1 MVAFDVDVDNQ
12 NQRDHDFDSENQIDG
27 RVLRAKYLRSI
38 NRSAPDDQYVVDVDT
53 DSEDDS
59 DRYSIC
65 PSSITR
71 ETEFS
76 IDDFDQCARESRSH
90 LVAFDRRA
98 LDQGRA
104 SLPLVSPQRTA
115 NPQQKPFAAT
125 EGMASQVDRR
135 QHGGAFKTF
144 FKDMR
149 RSLFGRNGKR
159 AHRSSAGSTSQRS
172 DKTRNHQSNQAR
184 LNASKAWSSQNEHFN
199 RLKFY
204 VWTGGSPGFTL
215 KRIAE
220 GEKTGQ
226 LAIKAVANLSAWSTG
241 IRPGDILESVSGTSV
256 HGMGP
261 EEAMSLVETS
271 EAPLVLRFSA
281 FTNGSTTFD
290 FPQRF
295 QVTLGNQRLGV
306 QFMGDGKEAVPV
318 VTRIPNSAS
327 QGHRNANIPA
337 IRLGDVLVAV
347 NHVDAI
353 ALGLEDAM
361 AVIAASPKPVKLTF
375 QRLSSELGLS
385 VLRSTDLVARA
396 SSSQQHQQHINS
408 RRGRCSQV
416 RSSLS
421 APTPTAAR
429 DFISK
434 RSRVRSMVE
443 LGRMSASEDID
454 LAFADFDAATG
465 GVGGSEVIRARIG
478 EVILIIWREGPL
490 GLTLFEDDISGLPL
504 VNRLTGKGSSVGI
517 EHLQHGYL
525 LDSVNGVK
533 TEGQNFLTLC
543 EGLSSIEKP
552 VMLLFRTPPKH
563 GFGDNESF
571 TFSVNSSSHQ
581 SSSSQSGDSGQ
592 AESVCLRQTTSL
604 PHSRGDEE
612 LRDDE
617 YELLWHAGEKLGLV
631 LGTQSRGHLR
641 DSTASGCDSTA
652 QPPMVVK
659 IQPSCPL
666 RFQEDAVGDALV
678 AVNNLRTEGLGQR
691 DVRLLLESAS
701 KPALLRFRS
710 HNSNANCLEHRR
722 TASLSS
728 ESSAS
733 SSCTDSEKRDFEFDD
748 SDSNDGA
755 DDRESGGA
763 TGASS
768 SARSFATSYNL
779 LWSTGHLGLTFSSY
793 EDSDC
798 ENAIVVFVKC
808 VGRLGHAKRTRL
820 VRVGDRLASVNGK
833 RVEVANQRA
842 FHELMRSLAT
852 KSKPVVLGFQR
863 PMVEFG
869 DESSL

>member
-1 MVAFDVDVDNQ
+1 MGSQAD
-12 NQRDHDFDSENQIDG
+12 QRRHRG
-27 RVLRAKYLRSI
+27 
-38 NRSAPDDQYVVDVDT
+38 T
-53 DSEDDS
+53 
-59 DRYSIC
+59 
-65 PSSITR
+65 
-71 ETEFS
+71 
-76 IDDFDQCARESRSH
+76 
-90 LVAFDRRA
+90 
-98 LDQGRA
+98 
-104 SLPLVSPQRTA
+104 
-115 NPQQKPFAAT
+115 
-125 EGMASQVDRR
+125 
-135 QHGGAFKTF
+135 FKTF
-144 FKDMR
+144 FNGMG
-149 RSLFGRNGKR
+149 RSLFGRDEKR
-159 AHRSSAGSTSQRS
+159 AHRLNIGSASQRPNNN
-172 DKTRNHQSNQAR
+172 TNHHQSSQQAR
-184 LNASKAWSSQNEHFN
+184 LNASKAWNSQNEHFN

-241 IRPGDILESVSGTSV
+241 IRPGDILESVSGACV
-256 HGMGP
+256 QGMDP
-261 EEAMSLVETS
+261 EEAMSLLETS
-271 EAPLVLRFSA
+271 DAPVVLRFSA
-281 FTNGSTTFD
+281 FTSGSTAFD

-295 QVTLGNQRLGV
+295 RVTLGNQRLGV

-318 VTRIPNSAS
+318 VTRIPSS
-327 QGHRNANIPA
+327 RIANLPA

-361 AVIAASPKPVKLTF
+361 AVITASPKPMKLTF
-375 QRLSSELGLS
+375 QRLSSELGTS
-385 VLRSTDLVARA
+385 ELRSTDLTAKA
-396 SSSQQHQQHINS
+396 SSSQHQQQRQGHQQHINS
-408 RRGRCSQV
+408 RRGRCSQT
-416 RSSLS
+416 RSSLC
-421 APTPTAAR
+421 APPPPAAR
-429 DFISK
+429 DFISR

-443 LGRMSASEDID
+443 LGRMSATEDID
-454 LAFADFDAATG
+454 LAFADLDTAVGDTG
-465 GVGGSEVIRARIG
+465 GPKASEVIRARIG
-478 EVILIIWREGPL
+478 EVVLIVWREGPL

-504 VNRLTGKGSSVGI
+504 VNRLTGKGSSAGL
-517 EHLQHGYL
+517 ERLQHGFL

-533 TEGQNFLTLC
+533 TEGQNFLSLC
-543 EGLSSIEKP
+543 QGLSSMQKP
-552 VMLLFRTPPKH
+552 VTLLFRTAPKH

-571 TFSVNSSSHQ
+571 TFSVYSSSHQ
-581 SSSSQSGDSGQ
+581 SSSDQ

-604 PHSRGDEE
+604 PRSRGDKE

-631 LGTQSRGHLR
+631 LGTQSRNQSR
-641 DSTASGCDSTA
+641 DSTVSAAGCDSTG
-652 QPPMVVK
+652 QPPVVVK

-666 RFQEDAVGDALV
+666 RFQEDAMGDAIV
-678 AVNNLRTEGLGQR
+678 AVNNLRTEGLGR
-691 DVRLLLESAS
+691 KDVRLLLESAS

-710 HNSNANCLEHRR
+710 HNRSSSSPSCLEHRR

-728 ESSAS
+728 ESSGCA
-733 SSCTDSEKRDFEFDD
+733 DSERCDFAFGESDDESDDERDSGAPGGK
-748 SDSNDGA
+748 SD
-755 DDRESGGA
+755 
-763 TGASS
+763 

-798 ENAIVVFVKC
+798 ENEIVVFVKC
-808 VGRLGHAKRTRL
+808 IGRLGHAKRTRL
-820 VRVGDRLASVNGK
+820 VRVGDRLASVHGK